1 MIVNMLGKFIEV
13 DLVHGWVMC
22 ISTFLKLVE
31 IAIDKPLK
39 SDFMNGKQN
48 GKLVWVN
55 LKYDKLSDLCY
66 NYGIIGHQ
74 AKECNHRAMEDS
86 SLIGKGLF
94 GPHVKA
100 NPLPKT
106 KTIILANQDNFKQ
119 SFSSPSLAQLTNT
132 ATQSNAKKFSSQQIP
147 SRQPI
152 SSFVSSINNF
162 TPTKPS
168 RSNPANPIVMI
179 RRSDR
184 YRR

>member
-1 MIVNMLGKFIEV
+1 
-13 DLVHGWVMC
+13 MC
-22 ISTFLKLVE
+22 ISTFLRLVE

-48 GKLVWVN
+48 GKLAWVN
-55 LKYDKLSDLCY
+55 LKYEKLSDLCY

-74 AKECNHRAMEDS
+74 AKDCNHKAMEDS

-132 ATQSNAKKFSSQQIP
+132 ATQSNAKNSLPNKYPQDNQ
-147 SRQPI
+147 
-152 SSFVSSINNF
+152 
-162 TPTKPS
+162 
-168 RSNPANPIVMI
+168 
-179 RRSDR
+179 
-184 YRR
+184 